1 MIRRSALCLLVMG
14 ACVMGPLCVAAQSLE
29 PLEVDGEQV
38 FRLTW
43 EVGERAGRPV
53 ILGKIDNVSVYGT
66 SRIQL
71 LVDRLDAS
79 GRTVAQQVAWLGSN
93 IRPGSHAFFDV
104 PVPDRTATY
113 RVRVYAFSRKF
124 GTGN

>member
-1 MIRRSALCLLVMG
+1 MESGRLRWLVVLLSAALLG
-14 ACVMGPLCVAAQSLE
+14 GCVAAQSLE
-29 PLEVDGEQV
+29 PVEVDSDQV

-43 EVGERAGRPV
+43 QVSERGGRPV
-53 ILGKIDNVSVYGT
+53 ILGRIDNVSVYGT

-71 LVDRLDAS
+71 LVDRLDAG
-79 GRTVAQQVAWLGSN
+79 GRPVAQQVEWLGVN
-93 IRPGSHAFFDV
+93 IRPGDHAFFDV
-104 PVPDRTATY
+104 PVPERGAAY